1 MFRICFS
8 QILRNEKQKKT
19 TTKKSSGQFRQ
30 NDIKNLIYQCRDAVI
45 FERRAIYE
53 TLSGN

>member
-45 FERRAIYE
+45 FEHRAIYE